1 MPECESFVAEE
12 VNNDAY
18 INRHGA
24 LMFDQGFS
32 FSGFERD
39 KLWIKEGGRYFDA
52 SVVSGADD
60 DNDGRAVVV
69 ADFDDD
75 GDPDYFLLNTQRN
88 RHRLF
93 RNDVGSESGGFVKIR
108 LRGTRGHAE
117 AAGAVVRAH
126 FGDRDLAKI
135 LSFGSGFLSQNAPEL
150 IFGIGRADYA
160 EITVQWPGRASESFG
175 RLKRGGSFLLTEGA
189 GSAKPIALQPFS
201 FPDPGVP
208 GVSVEPGDSLES
220 LAVVDVTG
228 APSRIPVVAPAGNP
242 DRRLVIHFWATYC
255 ATCVAELPALET
267 IHALPD
273 VDVILVSM
281 DQEGDRPLAQQRVGE
296 RAPSL
301 PQSYATD
308 ELVTALLDPAKMP
321 LPTTLVVGPDG
332 RIEEII
338 QGPIDEWSGYPSR

>member
-18 INRHGA
+18 VSRHSA

-39 KLWIKEGGRYFDA
+39 KLWIKEGNDYFDA

-93 RNDVGSESGGFVKIR
+93 RNDVGSENGGFVKIR
-108 LRGTRGHAE
+108 LRATRGHAE

-150 IFGIGRADYA
+150 VFGIGGADYA
-160 EITVQWPGRASESFG
+160 EITVQWPGRARESFG
-175 RLKRGGSFLLTEGA
+175 RLKRGGSFRLTEGA
-189 GSAKPIALQPFS
+189 GSATAIALRPFD
-201 FPDPGVP
+201 FPAAGMPGVN
-208 GVSVEPGDSLES
+208 VKPGDLLTN
-220 LAVVDVTG
+220 LAVVDATG
-228 APSRIPVVAPAGNP
+228 AASPVSVVAPSDNP
-242 DRRLVIHFWATYC
+242 NRRLIVNFWATYC
-255 ATCVAELPALET
+255 ATCVAELPALESL
-267 IHALPD
+267 HALPNID
-273 VDVILVSM
+273 VVLVSM
-281 DQEGDRPLAQQRVGE
+281 DQEGDRARAQKLVGD

-301 PQSYATD
+301 PQAYATD
-308 ELVTALLDPAKMP
+308 ELVNALLDPTKMP
-321 LPTTLVVGPDG
+321 LPTTLIVGPDG

-338 QGPIDEWSGYPSR
+338 QGPIDEWSGYSSK